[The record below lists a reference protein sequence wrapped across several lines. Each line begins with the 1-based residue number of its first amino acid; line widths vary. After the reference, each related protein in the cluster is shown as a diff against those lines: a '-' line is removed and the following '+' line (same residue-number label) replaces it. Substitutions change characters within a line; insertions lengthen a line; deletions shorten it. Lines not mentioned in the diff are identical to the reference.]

1 MKLLQAK
8 LAKYDAP
15 QKAKAAGVYPY
26 FRKIESEQDTEVL
39 INGKKVLMFGSNSY
53 LGLTNHP
60 KVIEAAVAAT
70 KKYGTGCAG
79 SRFLNGTLDIHIAL
93 EDRLAKFVGKT
104 KPLFTLPVFRL
115 ILVLLHV

>member
-70 KKYGTGCAG
+70 KKYSG
-79 SRFLNGTLDIHIAL
+79 
-93 EDRLAKFVGKT
+93 
-104 KPLFTLPVFRL
+104 
-115 ILVLLHV
+115 